1 MQEENDILKR
11 YYQGESS
18 IEEEQMLKAAFR
30 KGEFQD
36 EPILAFPKKIQ
47 ELPEGFM
54 EKIQGNIHQRSVSRV
69 RYWTITAASIAALL
83 VLIISLRGLLPQ
95 SDSSCLQLSDNMKKE
110 RFEKAL
116 QVIGNVLEEKSP
128 QPQKVL
134 YEDNKLIITIE

>member
-1 MQEENDILKR
+1 MKEENDILKR

-18 IEEEQMLKAAFR
+18 VEEERMLKAAFR
-30 KGEFQD
+30 KGEFAD
-36 EPILAFPKKIQ
+36 EPMLAFQKKEQ

-54 EKIQGNIHQRSVSRV
+54 EKVRGNRPKHSVPRF
-69 RYWTITAASIAALL
+69 RYWTITVASIAALL

-116 QVIGNVLEEKSP
+116 QVIGDVLEEKSP